1 MSETASRCII
11 IPAIKK
17 SAVIPDQL
25 VKKLAGKTLIQ
36 RALDTALSVADGKDI
51 LVFTDS
57 DEIRLICL
65 RSGVECAYNP
75 EYAIRSLNIVSALEP
90 VLQEL
95 SARYEHLIIYRAS
108 SPLINGEDIE
118 DAYERFAASD
128 SDCLI
133 SVRSVQYRLWKDE
146 AVDLRTL
153 LSDDGERTA
162 YVETKALVMLRAGVF
177 RGAPADLARPVKVLP
192 YFLQD
197 RSVEIN
203 SYQDWW
209 ICEKLLGRKHIVF
222 VVAGYP
228 AIGMGHIYRAL
239 MLAHEISDHK
249 ITFVCTRE
257 SELAVS
263 QIAARD
269 YRTKIQAEESLE
281 QAVLRQRPDLVI
293 NDILNTDAHYVR
305 ALEDAGCLVVNFE
318 DEGTGAE
325 LADLVVNA
333 LYMVGKHPDP
343 RLLYGSKYFC
353 LRDEFVQAL
362 RNSFR
367 EKPERIL
374 ITFGGTD
381 DSDFTRQTLEA
392 LFPECLA
399 AGLFISVVVG
409 PGYARLEA
417 LQAYIAELNEEARR
431 FADSGFLDLPP
442 DSGPLVRFTHAT
454 NAMSRMMEGVDMA
467 VCSAG
472 RTVYELAHMRI
483 PAIVFS
489 HHAREDMHSFARPR
503 NGFVYLGIMEYFDVE
518 TVQQAFMRMLD
529 PRFRKELFQRQSR
542 FDFAPNKLRVVRRML
557 DLLPR
562 EDTGA

>member
-1 MSETASRCII
+1 MPETASRCLI

-36 RALDTALSVADGKDI
+36 RALDTALEVAEGKDI

-57 DEIRLICL
+57 DEIRLVCL

-75 EYAIRSLNIVSALEP
+75 EYAIKSLNIVSALEP
-90 VLQEL
+90 LLQEL
-95 SARYEHLIIYRAS
+95 ATRYEHLVIYRAS

-118 DAYERFAASD
+118 DAYKRFTASD
-128 SDCLI
+128 SGCLV
-133 SVRSVQYRLWKDE
+133 SVRSVQYRFWKDE
-146 AVDLRTL
+146 PVDLGAL
-153 LSDDGERTA
+153 LSDGDERSA
-162 YVETKALVMLRAGVF
+162 YVETKALVMLRAGLF
-177 RGAPADLARPVKVLP
+177 RDASGNCARPVKVLP

-209 ICEKLLGRKHIVF
+209 VCEKLLSRKHIVF

-263 QIAARD
+263 QIASKD
-269 YRTKIQAEESLE
+269 YRTKIQGEETLE

-293 NDILNTDAHYVR
+293 NDILNTEAAYVR
-305 ALEDAGCLVVNFE
+305 ALKNAGCRVINFE
-318 DEGTGAE
+318 DEGAGAE

-333 LYMVGKHPDP
+333 LYTVDKHADL

-353 LRDEFVQAL
+353 LRDEFVQAEQ
-362 RNSFR
+362 NAFR
-367 EKPERIL
+367 EKPGRIL
-374 ITFGGTD
+374 VTFGGTD
-381 DSDFTRQTLEA
+381 DSDFTRKTLEA

-399 AGLFISVVVG
+399 AGLSISVVVG
-409 PGYARLEA
+409 PGNAHLEA
-417 LQAYIAELNEEARR
+417 LQVYITELNEEAER
-431 FADSGFLDLPP
+431 FVASGFLDLPP
-442 DSGPLVRFTHAT
+442 DSGPLVSFTHAT

-489 HHAREDMHSFARPR
+489 HHAREDMHNFARPR
-503 NGFVYLGIMEYFDVE
+503 NGFVYLGIMERFDVGG
-518 TVQQAFMRMLD
+518 VQQAFARMLD
-529 PRFRKELFQRQSR
+529 PRFRKELFLRQSR
-542 FDFAPNKLRVVRRML
+542 FDFTPNKMRVVQRML
-557 DLLPR
+557 DLLPK
-562 EDTGA
+562 ENGEA